1 MFNKAWPAPGR
12 IAILLGLSLL
22 VGVMALPLS
31 AAAQDTQPVEQSEP
45 AAPSEDQKT
54 AAPVE
59 ELPVAEESQAG
70 TPAGEP
76 EAAAPGDRPN
86 SALPPSAELERLIEM
101 LEDPAERDRLLEYLK
116 TLRAV
121 EEERAAEEEAGLGSI
136 VLDAAS
142 EQIDRFGDGV
152 ISLAEGLGDL
162 PSVAE
167 WVLDQSRNPLAREL
181 WLEIALRLA
190 TIVGAAIAVRWAVDK
205 LLTRPRRMLSP
216 SEREQIWVRVPMQIA
231 RLLLTLMVPA
241 AFAVTAYGVLSMLHA
256 RETTRL
262 VALAVINAYLIVAI
276 ITAVARELLAPDSA
290 FSRLLNITAESAE
303 YVLLWVRRLA
313 IVGIYGYFGCQ
324 AGVLLGLPV
333 GAYQVLLRL
342 IGLVFAGL
350 VVVLILQNRAAVA
363 HAIRG
368 HSVGGVRA
376 RIADVWHVL
385 AVVYIVAC
393 YVVWALAIEGGFT
406 FLLRATVLT
415 VVIFALAQAA
425 SYGIGRLIDH
435 GFSLAPDVKAR
446 HPGLEARANRYLPLL
461 RKFLRVAIY
470 IAVGVALFEIWGFGT
485 LTWLVSDSGSGLL
498 RTIAII
504 LFTSIF
510 ALAAS
515 EAIGLAIERHLR
527 RLDAKGGA
535 GGTRARTLL
544 PLMRNVF
551 RIILIVLV
559 VLVVLSELGID
570 IAPLLAGAG
579 VVGLAIGFGAQ
590 KLVQD
595 VITGFFILVEDSI
608 SIGDFVDVGT
618 HSGTV
623 ESMNIRSIRMRDIE
637 GTVHTVP
644 FSSVTT
650 VKNFTR
656 DFGYAIMD
664 ISVAYRE
671 NTDEVVETI
680 REVGAGM
687 GEDPDLKRD
696 ILAPIDV
703 FGVQELGDSSV
714 VIRARFMT
722 RPMMQ
727 WAIKREFLRRIKL
740 AFDEKGIEMPFP
752 HRTVY
757 FGADKEGNAPPVVV
771 RMAEGEAL
779 APKDRP
785 TPPAAK
791 PQRIVGHAEPP
802 VTRDDDERSPTGE

>member
-1 MFNKAWPAPGR
+1 MPWISLNKAGPTLGR
-12 IAILLGLSLL
+12 IAVVLILSLL
-22 VGVMALPLS
+22 VGAMVVPSCAV
-31 AAAQDTQPVEQSEP
+31 AQDKTATEDAP
-45 AAPSEDQKT
+45 AADSTVDSQT
-54 AAPVE
+54 A
-59 ELPVAEESQAG
+59 
-70 TPAGEP
+70 
-76 EAAAPGDRPN
+76 
-86 SALPPSAELERLIEM
+86 PPTDENVGRLIEV
-101 LEDPAERDRLLEYLK
+101 LEDPVEREKLLEYLK
-116 TLRAV
+116 TLRTV
-121 EEERAAEEEAGLGSI
+121 EERRAAEEEAGLGSI

-142 EQIDRFGDGV
+142 EQIDRFGDGLL
-152 ISLAEGLGDL
+152 SLAEGLGDL
-162 PSVAE
+162 PAVAD
-167 WVLDQSRNPLAREL
+167 WVLDQGRNPLAREL

-190 TIVGAAIAVRWAVDK
+190 TLLGAAIAVRWLVDK
-205 LLTRPRRMLSP
+205 LLARPRRMLSP
-216 SEREQIWVRVPMQIA
+216 ADGERIWIRVPMQIG
-231 RLLLTLMVPA
+231 RLLLALMVPA

-262 VALAVINAYLIVAI
+262 VVLAIVNAYLIVAVVTTI
-276 ITAVARELLAPDSA
+276 VRELLAPDSA
-290 FSRLLNITAESAE
+290 FSRLLHITAENAE
-303 YVLLWVRRLA
+303 YILLWVRRLA

-324 AGVLLGLPV
+324 AAFLLGLPA

-342 IGLVFAGL
+342 VGLVFAGL
-350 VVVLILQNRAAVA
+350 IVVLILQNRAGVA
-363 HAIRG
+363 HWIRG
-368 HSVGGVRA
+368 TSVGGVRA
-376 RIADVWHVL
+376 RIADIWHVL

-393 YVVWALAIEGGFT
+393 YVVWALAIEGGFA
-406 FLLRATVLT
+406 FLLRATILT
-415 VVIFALAQAA
+415 VLVIALAQAA

-470 IAVGVALFEIWGFGT
+470 VAVGVALFEIWGFGT

-504 LFTSIF
+504 LFTSFF

-527 RLDAKGGA
+527 RLDPKGGA

-608 SIGDFVDVGT
+608 SIGDFVDIGT

-671 NTDEVVETI
+671 NTDEVVEAI

-687 GEDPDLKRD
+687 AEDPDIKRNV
-696 ILAPIDV
+696 LAPIDV
-703 FGVQELGDSSV
+703 FGIQELGDSAV

-727 WAIKREFLRRIKL
+727 WAVKREFLRRIKL

-757 FGADKEGNAPPVVV
+757 FGADKQGNAPSVLV
-771 RMAEGEAL
+771 RMDDGTEGDAA
-779 APKDRP
+779 APKDDP
-785 TPPAAK
+785 SPAPAAK
-791 PQRIVGHAEPP
+791 PQRFAGKAEAPP
-802 VTRDDDERSPTGE
+802 AAGAQPPTGEQGSD